1 MPRFYLPVDQCH
13 DATLF
18 LVGREAHHAL
28 RVLRLRRGDRVTVLN
43 GVGGELLCEVEQFD
57 RDKVKLSVVE
67 KRAIPPLPYEI
78 TLLQALPKGKII
90 ESIIQK
96 ATELGAFRVVPL
108 LSERV
113 AAAPSGKKPAV
124 DKTEKWRLVAVEAIK
139 QCGSGWLPQIEPP
152 VTPEQFLARNET
164 FDLPLIA
171 SLQGGSRHPREYF
184 AAYRAERGKTPQS
197 VCVWI
202 GPEGDFSTKEVAM
215 ITAAGA
221 LPMTLGRLVLRTETA
236 ATYCLSIFNYELQAP
251 R

>member
-1 MPRFYLPVDQCH
+1 MPRFYLPVDQCQ

-96 ATELGAFRVVPL
+96 ATELGA
-108 LSERV
+108 
-113 AAAPSGKKPAV
+113 
-124 DKTEKWRLVAVEAIK
+124 
-139 QCGSGWLPQIEPP
+139 
-152 VTPEQFLARNET
+152 
-164 FDLPLIA
+164 
-171 SLQGGSRHPREYF
+171 
-184 AAYRAERGKTPQS
+184 
-197 VCVWI
+197 
-202 GPEGDFSTKEVAM
+202 
-215 ITAAGA
+215 
-221 LPMTLGRLVLRTETA
+221 
-236 ATYCLSIFNYELQAP
+236 
-251 R
+251 